1 MTWASVFDLLGLL
14 ALLLGAVLNLTTAIG
29 LMRLKDTFSRQHAA
43 SKPQT
48 LGVLLVLLG
57 VGLRLG
63 SGSAVGMLVLV
74 GIFQLLTI
82 PVSAHM
88 LTRAAYRS
96 YVVPR
101 RNQATADAPSPS
113 APDHG

>member
-1 MTWASVFDLLGLL
+1 MTWS
-14 ALLLGAVLNLTTAIG
+14 AVLDMTGLVMILIGSLFNLTTAVG
-29 LMRLKDTFSRQHAA
+29 LMRLRDTFSRQHAA

-57 VGLRLG
+57 VGLRLR
-63 SGSAVGMLVLV
+63 SGLDVGMLVIV
-74 GIFQLLTI
+74 GVFQLLTI

-96 YVVPR
+96 YVAPR
-101 RNQATADAPSPS
+101 RLALRPHIPI
-113 APDHG
+113 PPPPKRK